1 MKTLFPISWVRA
13 GLLALAA
20 LVMSAAPAWADKYA
34 SIVIDM
40 ETGQVLHD
48 RAADEPRHPASLTK
62 VMTLYMVFDAID
74 QGKLKLSDRM
84 TVSKAA
90 SRAQPSK
97 LGLKPGTTIKV
108 EDAIRALVTKSAN
121 DVAIVIAEKLGGTEA
136 KFVVRMNAKAKE
148 LGMLHTTFRN
158 ASGLPDRKQLTTAR
172 DMARLGEAIYM
183 DHKDRYNYFSLS
195 SFTWNNRKHLNHNEL
210 LKSVEGVDGIKT
222 GFTNASGYNLLASAE
237 RDGRRVMAV
246 MMGGSTGK
254 SRDRHVADLIEAAFL
269 EMSGAPATDDDLRV
283 RIAFG
288 ARGNASADDLALAQL
303 RKLQDPDAALVS
315 ARDPA
320 LIAGLDDESAYS
332 EDGSTEE
339 DEVGFE
345 GVAEG
350 DSEGAQPDPIGDLI
364 GTAAAVDPAAFDPNV
379 VASTPVPA
387 ALPPAETAIIV
398 TSEVPA
404 GVAPSTTSL
413 DQLALPVTQ

>member
-1 MKTLFPISWVRA
+1 MKTNSLIAWIRS
-13 GLLALAA
+13 GLLALVA
-20 LVMSAAPAWADKYA
+20 LTFTSAPAWADKYA

-48 RAADEPRHPASLTK
+48 RSADEKRHPASLTK
-62 VMTLYMVFDAID
+62 VMTLYLVFEAIE

-121 DVAIVIAEKLGGTEA
+121 DVAIVIAEKIGGTEA
-136 KFVVRMNAKAKE
+136 KFVTRMNAKAKE
-148 LGMLHTTFRN
+148 LGMLNTTFRN
-158 ASGLPDRKQLTTAR
+158 SSGLPDRLQVTTAR

-183 DHKDRYNYFSLS
+183 DHKDRYNYFSLT

-222 GFTNASGYNLLASAE
+222 GFTNASGYNLMASAS

-269 EMSGAPATDDDLRV
+269 EITGAPASDDDLRV

-288 ARGNASADDLALAQL
+288 DRGNTSADDLAMAQL
-303 RKLQDPDAALVS
+303 RLLQDPDAALVT
-315 ARDPA
+315 AKDPD
-320 LIAGLDDESAYS
+320 LVAGLDDSTGTF
-332 EDGSTEE
+332 DDFGSTDE
-339 DEVGFE
+339 DDAAFG
-345 GVAEG
+345 GVSQG
-350 DSEGAQPDPIGDLI
+350 DSEASLDPIGDLI
-364 GTAAAVDPAAFDPNV
+364 GETPDALEPISAEPAPAMS
-379 VASTPVPA
+379 ASVG
-387 ALPPAETAIIV
+387 IV
-398 TSEVPA
+398 ITSEVPA
-404 GVAPSTTSL
+404 GVLPSATAM
-413 DQLALPVTQ
+413 DQLALPVAQP